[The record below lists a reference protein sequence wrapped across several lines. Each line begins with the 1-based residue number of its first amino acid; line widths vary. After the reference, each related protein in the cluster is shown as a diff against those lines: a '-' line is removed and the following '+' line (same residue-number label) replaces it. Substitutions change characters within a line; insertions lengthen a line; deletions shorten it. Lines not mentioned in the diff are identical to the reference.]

1 MVKKNILIVE
11 DEVLIASA
19 IRNNIIQNGY
29 ECAGIAIDAEQT
41 LETIKTTTVD
51 LLLIDVNISGEL
63 NGIELAHI
71 INRDYQL
78 PFIFIT
84 SYRDE
89 TTLDEILKTN
99 PVAYLGKP
107 IDQHSLST
115 NLKIFFN
122 KNESGNFTFQA
133 GSTTHKI
140 DLEELRYIKVD
151 HVYLELYY
159 EEQKE
164 VIRAS
169 LNKLLE
175 QLPSDNIIRINRS
188 LAVNQKF
195 ITKIA
200 RRKLYM
206 GELQFPISPLYLG
219 NLEELSL

>member
-19 IRNNIIQNGY
+19 IRKNIIQNGY

>member
-1 MVKKNILIVE
+1 MGKILIVE

-19 IRNNIIQNGY
+19 IKRNLIQNGY
-29 ECAGIAIDAEQT
+29 ECAGIAIDADQT
-41 LETIKTTTVD
+41 LDILKTTEID
-51 LLLIDVNISGEL
+51 LLLIDVNISGDL
-63 NGIELAHI
+63 NGIELAKL
-71 INRDYQL
+71 INRDYNL
-78 PFIFIT
+78 PFMFIT

-89 TTLDEILKTN
+89 STISEILKTN
-99 PVAYLGKP
+99 PEAYLSKP
-107 IDQHSLST
+107 IDQLSLLT
-115 NLKIFFN
+115 NLKIFFQ
-122 KNESGNFTFQA
+122 KYESESFIFQS

-140 DLEELRYIKVD
+140 DLEELRYIRVD

-169 LNKLLE
+169 LNYLLE
-175 QLPSDNIIRINRS
+175 QLPTDNIIRINRS

-206 GELQFPISPLYLG
+206 GELQFPISPLYLE
-219 NLEELSL
+219 NLETLSL